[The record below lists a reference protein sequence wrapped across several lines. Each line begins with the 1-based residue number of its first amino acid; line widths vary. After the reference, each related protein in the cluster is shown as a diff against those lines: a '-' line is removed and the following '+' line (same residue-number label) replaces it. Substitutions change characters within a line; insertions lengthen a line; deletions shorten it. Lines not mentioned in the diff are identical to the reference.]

1 MYPSLKLCRYNY
13 FFRALLVL
21 ECLTSTLSV
30 VNADIIVFTQKFNYT
45 VDVFADLPAS
55 FGGELPHHGL
65 RGYLVGAN
73 PQNACDPI
81 DPPPTLKNYTGLWIV
96 LIRRYDCNFLD
107 KVREAQNANYDA
119 AIIYNVGSNAIEQMG
134 GADADDIN
142 ITAVFVGED
151 DGLIML
157 SRYQYERGFK
167 ILITDELPFNIN
179 NYLLPFAIIVAIC
192 FFVMLIFMIV
202 KCVKDRRRMRRYR
215 LPSSCLKTIPT
226 LKFKKGDPYDT
237 CAICLEDYADG
248 DKLRVLPCS
257 HAYHCKCV
265 DPWLTRNRRVC
276 PVCKRRVLARGEQ
289 ISESES
295 ENSDDETRPL
305 LRPGSYGTQG
315 GTFIYPPEDS
325 QSLQENEEP
334 LASDGAG
341 NEEAIVHVEPSADN
355 SSGSVCIDHLV
366 TVDGNNDENRVEA
379 EQETVDYCTIEREL
393 ESTPTEECQEDSSV
407 YFTPQQQQQQQQ
419 TKEHDD
425 TLHV

>member
-1 MYPSLKLCRYNY
+1 MYPCLKLCQNILSCFIQAY
-13 FFRALLVL
+13 LIL
-21 ECLTSTLSV
+21 ECFTSNLHGV
-30 VNADIIVFTQKFNYT
+30 KADIIVITQKLNYT

-55 FGGELPHHGL
+55 FGGDLPHHGL

-73 PQNACDPI
+73 PQNACEPI
-81 DPPPTLKNYTGLWIV
+81 EPPPNLKNYSGHWFV
-96 LIRRYDCNFLD
+96 LIRRYDCNFVD

-119 AIIYNVGSNAIEQMG
+119 AIIYNVGSNAIEPMG

-157 SRYQYERGFK
+157 SRYQYGRGFK

-192 FFVMLIFMIV
+192 FFVMLIFMII

-226 LKFKKGDPYDT
+226 SKFKKGDPYDT

-248 DKLRVLPCS
+248 DKLRILPCS
-257 HAYHCKCV
+257 HAYHSKCI

-289 ISESES
+289 LSESES

-315 GTFIYPPEDS
+315 GTFIHPPVSPTS
-325 QSLQENEEP
+325 QTS
-334 LASDGAG
+334 
-341 NEEAIVHVEPSADN
+341 
-355 SSGSVCIDHLV
+355 
-366 TVDGNNDENRVEA
+366 
-379 EQETVDYCTIEREL
+379 
-393 ESTPTEECQEDSSV
+393 SSV
-407 YFTPQQQQQQQQ
+407 NI
-419 TKEHDD
+419 
-425 TLHV
+425 

>member
-119 AIIYNVGSNAIEQMG
+119 AIIYNVGSNAIGNFGNNDCWWNFLNKIFWWLEQMG

-157 SRYQYERGFK
+157 SRYQYERG
-167 ILITDELPFNIN
+167 
-179 NYLLPFAIIVAIC
+179 
-192 FFVMLIFMIV
+192 
-202 KCVKDRRRMRRYR
+202 
-215 LPSSCLKTIPT
+215 
-226 LKFKKGDPYDT
+226 
-237 CAICLEDYADG
+237 
-248 DKLRVLPCS
+248 
-257 HAYHCKCV
+257 
-265 DPWLTRNRRVC
+265 
-276 PVCKRRVLARGEQ
+276 
-289 ISESES
+289 
-295 ENSDDETRPL
+295 
-305 LRPGSYGTQG
+305 
-315 GTFIYPPEDS
+315 
-325 QSLQENEEP
+325 
-334 LASDGAG
+334 
-341 NEEAIVHVEPSADN
+341 
-355 SSGSVCIDHLV
+355 
-366 TVDGNNDENRVEA
+366 
-379 EQETVDYCTIEREL
+379 
-393 ESTPTEECQEDSSV
+393 
-407 YFTPQQQQQQQQ
+407 
-419 TKEHDD
+419 
-425 TLHV
+425 

>member
-1 MYPSLKLCRYNY
+1 MYPCLKLCQNILSCFIQAY
-13 FFRALLVL
+13 LIL
-21 ECLTSTLSV
+21 ECFTSNLHGV
-30 VNADIIVFTQKFNYT
+30 KADIIVITQKLNYT

-55 FGGELPHHGL
+55 FGGDLPHHGL

-73 PQNACDPI
+73 PQNACEPI
-81 DPPPTLKNYTGLWIV
+81 EPPPNLKNYSGHWFV
-96 LIRRYDCNFLD
+96 LIRRYDCNFVD

-119 AIIYNVGSNAIEQMG
+119 AIIYNVGSNAIEPMG

-157 SRYQYERGFK
+157 SRYQYGRGFK

-192 FFVMLIFMIV
+192 FFVMLIFMII

-226 LKFKKGDPYDT
+226 SKFKKGDPYDT

-248 DKLRVLPCS
+248 DKLRILPCS
-257 HAYHCKCV
+257 HAYHSKCI

-289 ISESES
+289 LSESES

-315 GTFIYPPEDS
+315 GTFIHPPEDS
-325 QSLQENEEP
+325 PPHQESEQVV
-334 LASDGAG
+334 ASDQTGD
-341 NEEAIVHVEPSADN
+341 EEAIIHVEPCADN
-355 SSGSVCIDHLV
+355 SSESISIDHL
-366 TVDGNNDENRVEA
+366 
-379 EQETVDYCTIEREL
+379 
-393 ESTPTEECQEDSSV
+393 
-407 YFTPQQQQQQQQ
+407 
-419 TKEHDD
+419 
-425 TLHV
+425 